1 MKRLLLLLFVIAIKM
16 AVVAQNTF
24 LPTVVE
30 GRAWNVVSIH
40 PADPPK
46 TDSEPGYYKDI
57 MGRWGTGFP
66 HTFELK
72 GDTVMGGVTYKKL
85 FLDGKFVSGLR
96 EEDGRIYEC
105 YWDDDPEGLV
115 FDFSLQPGDI
125 FKDFWGD
132 LNQMQVKQV
141 TELNID
147 GKSRRCLEMW
157 AYEEGEEI
165 IDGLVD
171 YWIEGVGCMNGP
183 HFPFWW
189 TATSNQS
196 FILSCYDGDKCIYSD
211 QDFNGIVTA
220 IIDTFDAVH
229 RRSGSPDESIYDLQG
244 RRLSAKPQKGV
255 YLQNGKKK
263 LMK

>member
-16 AVVAQNTF
+16 AVVAQTTF
-24 LPTVVE
+24 LPMVVE
-30 GRAWNVVSIH
+30 GRTWNVVSIH

-57 MGRWGTGFP
+57 KGRWGTGSP

-72 GDTVMGGVTYKKL
+72 GDTVLGGVTYKKL
-85 FLDGKFVSGLR
+85 FLDGKFLSGLR
-96 EEDGRIYEC
+96 EEDGRIYE
-105 YWDDDPEGLV
+105 WGDPEGLV
-115 FDFSLQPGDI
+115 FDFSLQSGDI
-125 FKDFWGD
+125 FKDAID
-132 LNQMQVKQV
+132 ELDKMQVKQV

-183 HFPFWW
+183 RFPFWW
-189 TATSNQS
+189 TAIGSQS
-196 FILSCYDGDKCIYSD
+196 LLLSCYDGDKCIFTN
-211 QDFNGIVTA
+211 QDINGIVTA
-220 IIDTFDAVH
+220 IKDTTEAVH
-229 RRSGSPDESIYDLQG
+229 NRSVDSYTPIYNLAG
-244 RRLSAKPQKGV
+244 QKVNVSYKGIV
-255 YLQNGKKK
+255 IQNGKKK
-263 LMK
+263 LVK